1 MSLGLLQRT
10 TLACAGEG
18 GGSREQTLFRYGTGV
33 VVVAIGGIGGGLTPV
48 SLVGLLTLV
57 AGAQVVIDLYER
69 EPASNPLGME

>member
-1 MSLGLLQRT
+1 
-10 TLACAGEG
+10 
-18 GGSREQTLFRYGTGV
+18 
-33 VVVAIGGIGGGLTPV
+33 V